1 MCAGLR
7 EVLEATTRHQL
18 AEHLPE
24 ILPPIQAALCDSDA
38 TVREAAGAA
47 FGVLFRGGALRH
59 PTSCRMFAATWRRAR
74 YCALP

>member
-1 MCAGLR
+1 MLFARQLSPRPHARTLQGVCAGLR

-47 FGVLFRGGALRH
+47 FGVLFRGGALRC
-59 PTSCRMFAATWRRAR
+59 T
-74 YCALP
+74 